1 MLLLCAIMWHHDC
14 HVLNVVSIA
23 FYCVYPLDP
32 NPLTPPQEIAQAAL
46 STAVAENKLELEKQ
60 VVCKTGFG
68 DGLKGHLKRNT
79 FFFVCVDRRKRRKT
93 SNSRGSRNISLPLTT
108 TLMYSWW
115 YPLGRQWTYLQTF
128 EWQVTCDGNCVVVF
142 PFGFVFL
149 KLLLPL
155 MNMESGLHVNTLGFV
170 KVCSPWWCP
179 TRCYGA
185 GQDPCNSPPWE
196 IVTPW
201 RHCRIYSFIVVIRV
215 SLSRVPLLCWPF
227 TLLEPF
233 DSPWSCVLFQGVP
246 CDMLM
251 RRSLVHETLPESLLL
266 TK

>member
-1 MLLLCAIMWHHDC
+1 MDVPANFRVTSDMWWKLCC
-14 HVLNVVSIA
+14 
-23 FYCVYPLDP
+23 
-32 NPLTPPQEIAQAAL
+32 
-46 STAVAENKLELEKQ
+46 
-60 VVCKTGFG
+60 G
-68 DGLKGHLKRNT
+68 
-79 FFFVCVDRRKRRKT
+79 
-93 SNSRGSRNISLPLTT
+93 
-108 TLMYSWW
+108 
-115 YPLGRQWTYLQTF
+115 
-128 EWQVTCDGNCVVVF
+128 F

-201 RHCRIYSFIVVIRV
+201 RHCRIYSFIMVIRV

-251 RRSLVHETLPESLLL
+251 SRSLVHETLPESFLWQNSKREL
-266 TK
+266 TCHEFQVVKTKVCKFFFSLVFGGVKLCTNSTRHCQPLPGLPEKGMGLELYHADFFYFIMIPLVWCSGCLAVPGRFVA